1 MTIRHMI
8 IFRTVCENGYNST
21 KAAEILHMTQP
32 AVSLAI
38 KELEQYYGVHL
49 FDRIGRRLQITDA
62 GQHFLQYAI
71 HISDLFSDMETGLR
85 DWDSKGVL
93 RIGASITI
101 GSQFLPNYVKAFS
114 ELCPGLDVRVTVEQS
129 ERLEQKI
136 LANELDCALIE
147 GIAHD
152 PNIVSEAYME
162 DHLSVICGTDKGW
175 TQGQVISIEDFQRQ
189 RFLLREKGSGT
200 REVFNR
206 VVEQAGIHITPVWEA
221 MSTTALVNAAING
234 LGIAVLPHRMILPA
248 LRQGLICT
256 VKVEGLSFSRNFH
269 IIHHKDKFLTT
280 SAKRFITLCRDFETD
295 YPLPCYNV
303 LYELKIRAAVQSHD
317 CGSCNISIKIYIQ
330 LQFSDMLRDCRSV
343 SAQRM
348 LPGHCKSDNQAL
360 IADTYC
366 RQPHSQ
372 RRWYQWQ
379 SCCHLQISVPHK
391 RHPC

>member
-8 IFRTVCENGYNST
+8 IFRTVCENGFNST
-21 KAAEILHMTQP
+21 KAAEVLHMTQP

-62 GQHFLQYAI
+62 GKHFLQYAI

-85 DWDSKGVL
+85 DWDSKGIL

-101 GSQFLPNYVKAFS
+101 GSQFLPRYVKAFT
-114 ELCPGLDVRVTVEQS
+114 EICPGLDVRVTVDQS

-136 LANELDCALIE
+136 MANELDCALIE

-162 DHLSVICGTDKGW
+162 DHLSIICSRDKGW
-175 TQGQVISIEDFQRQ
+175 KQGQVVSIEDFQRQ
-189 RFLLREKGSGT
+189 RFLLREIGSGT
-200 REVFNR
+200 REVFDR

-221 MSTTALVNAAING
+221 MSTTALVNAVING

-248 LRQGLICT
+248 LRQGLVCT

-269 IIHHKDKFLTT
+269 IIYHKDKFLTA
-280 SAKRFITLCRDFETD
+280 SAKQFINLCRDFEID
-295 YPLPCYNV
+295 YPLPCYNG
-303 LYELKIRAAVQSHD
+303 LY
-317 CGSCNISIKIYIQ
+317 
-330 LQFSDMLRDCRSV
+330 
-343 SAQRM
+343 
-348 LPGHCKSDNQAL
+348 
-360 IADTYC
+360 
-366 RQPHSQ
+366 
-372 RRWYQWQ
+372 
-379 SCCHLQISVPHK
+379 
-391 RHPC
+391 

>member
-8 IFRTVCENGYNST
+8 IFRTICENGFNST
-21 KAAEILHMTQP
+21 KAAEVLHMTQP

-62 GQHFLQYAI
+62 GKHFLQYAI

-101 GSQFLPNYVKAFS
+101 GSQFLPRYVKAFT
-114 ELCPGLDVRVTVEQS
+114 EICPGLDVRVTVEQS

-162 DHLSVICGTDKGW
+162 DHLSVICSRDKGW
-175 TQGQVISIEDFQRQ
+175 KQGQVVSIEDFQRQ
-189 RFLLREKGSGT
+189 RFLLREIGSGT
-200 REVFNR
+200 REVFDR

-221 MSTTALVNAAING
+221 MSTTALVNAVING

-248 LRQGLICT
+248 LRQGLVCT

-269 IIHHKDKFLTT
+269 IIYHKDKFLTA
-280 SAKRFITLCRDFETD
+280 SAKRFINLCRDFEID
-295 YPLPCYNV
+295 YPLPCYNG
-303 LYELKIRAAVQSHD
+303 LY
-317 CGSCNISIKIYIQ
+317 
-330 LQFSDMLRDCRSV
+330 
-343 SAQRM
+343 
-348 LPGHCKSDNQAL
+348 
-360 IADTYC
+360 
-366 RQPHSQ
+366 
-372 RRWYQWQ
+372 
-379 SCCHLQISVPHK
+379 
-391 RHPC
+391 

>member
-8 IFRTVCENGYNST
+8 IFRTVCETGYNST
-21 KAAEILHMTQP
+21 KAAEVLHMTQP
-32 AVSLAI
+32 AVSFAI

-101 GSQFLPNYVKAFS
+101 GSQFLPSYVKAFS
-114 ELCPGLDVRVTVEQS
+114 ELFPGLDVRVTVEQS

-147 GIAHD
+147 GITHD

-200 REVFNR
+200 REVFDR
-206 VVEQAGIHITPVWEA
+206 VITQAGIHVTPVWEA
-221 MSTTALVNAAING
+221 MSTTALVNAVING

-256 VKVEGLSFSRNFH
+256 VKVDGLSFSRNFH
-269 IIHHKDKFLTT
+269 IIHHKDKFLTA
-280 SAKRFITLCRDFETD
+280 SAKRFIALCKEYEAD
-295 YPLPCYNV
+295 YPLPSYNG
-303 LYELKIRAAVQSHD
+303 LYE
-317 CGSCNISIKIYIQ
+317 
-330 LQFSDMLRDCRSV
+330 
-343 SAQRM
+343 
-348 LPGHCKSDNQAL
+348 
-360 IADTYC
+360 
-366 RQPHSQ
+366 
-372 RRWYQWQ
+372 
-379 SCCHLQISVPHK
+379 
-391 RHPC
+391 

>member
-21 KAAEILHMTQP
+21 KAAEVLHMTQP

-71 HISDLFSDMETGLR
+71 HISDLFSDMETRLR

-114 ELCPGLDVRVTVEQS
+114 ELCPELDVRVTVEQS

-206 VVEQAGIHITPVWEA
+206 VVEQAGSNEHNSTGQCCNQWIRNCCITA
-221 MSTTALVNAAING
+221 SNDSSGSATRLDLYCQSRG
-234 LGIAVLPHRMILPA
+234 
-248 LRQGLICT
+248 
-256 VKVEGLSFSRNFH
+256 VEFQP
-269 IIHHKDKFLTT
+269 KF
-280 SAKRFITLCRDFETD
+280 
-295 YPLPCYNV
+295 PYN
-303 LYELKIRAAVQSHD
+303 S
-317 CGSCNISIKIYIQ
+317 S
-330 LQFSDMLRDCRSV
+330 
-343 SAQRM
+343 
-348 LPGHCKSDNQAL
+348 
-360 IADTYC
+360 
-366 RQPHSQ
+366 
-372 RRWYQWQ
+372 
-379 SCCHLQISVPHK
+379 
-391 RHPC
+391 